1 MCVLSQCILSW
12 TTVNV
17 FIFEW
22 IYFLHYP
29 LCLYACLH
37 CHPGVPHR
45 WRMRHLPF
53 FLSSLPPRSATS
65 LKDATS
71 SVLPVF
77 IATQECHIAEGR
89 DIFRSSCLH
98 CHPGVPHHWRT
109 RHLPIFQDLLSSIL
123 KWSLWVLIWEWFL
136 YCYLAYTTVLHFCR
150 NLIANISKY
159 EAVVRDIW
167 VGLCVT
173 IVSCYTVKVFAST
186 GI

>member
-37 CHPGVPHR
+37 CHPGVPHH
-45 WRMRHLPF
+45 WRMQHLPF
-53 FLSSLPPRSATS
+53 
-65 LKDATS
+65 
-71 SVLPVF
+71 
-77 IATQECHIAEGR
+77 
-89 DIFRSSCLH
+89 
-98 CHPGVPHHWRT
+98 
-109 RHLPIFQDLLSSIL
+109 FQDLLSSIL

>member
-45 WRMRHLPF
+45 WRMWHLTF
-53 FLSSLPPRSATS
+53 FLSSLPRRSATS

-77 IATQECHIAEGR
+77 IATQECHIAEGC

-98 CHPGVPHHWRT
+98 CHPGVPHHWRMQ
-109 RHLPIFQDLLSSIL
+109 HLPFFQDLLSSIL

-150 NLIANISKY
+150 NLIANISK
-159 EAVVRDIW
+159 
-167 VGLCVT
+167 
-173 IVSCYTVKVFAST
+173 
-186 GI
+186 